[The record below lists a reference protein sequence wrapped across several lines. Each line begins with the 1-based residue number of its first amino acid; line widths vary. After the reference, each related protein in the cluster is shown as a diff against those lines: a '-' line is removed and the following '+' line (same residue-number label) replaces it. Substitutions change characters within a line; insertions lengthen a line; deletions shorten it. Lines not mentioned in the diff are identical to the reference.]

1 MSILLVTYK
10 ICMCTGKVGKQ
21 VYYILL
27 RKIPS
32 GAHAKFVNADK
43 NLCNKMLYICLPTLP
58 VCMQILY
65 VRNKM
70 DIVFICKFFG
80 KWCVISRKKFQKNAY
95 KNSNSIF
102 LQQKSCEIYPQKV
115 YKE

>member
-27 RKIPS
+27 RKISS
-32 GAHAKFVNADK
+32 GAHAKFVNAD
-43 NLCNKMLYICLPTLP
+43 KMLYICLPTLP

-70 DIVFICKFFG
+70 DIVFICKIFG
-80 KWCVISRKKFQKNAY
+80 K
-95 KNSNSIF
+95 
-102 LQQKSCEIYPQKV
+102 
-115 YKE
+115 

>member
-27 RKIPS
+27 RKISS

-43 NLCNKMLYICLPTLP
+43 KLCNKMLYICLPTLP

-80 KWCVISRKKFQKNAY
+80 K
-95 KNSNSIF
+95 
-102 LQQKSCEIYPQKV
+102 
-115 YKE
+115 